1 MCVVTLRVLCL
12 LEKIRFIKV
21 YEATTEFFFFS
32 FTFSCTKIAFTVST
46 YKACASLLSFLC
58 CAMSNS
64 LSSLQ

>member
-21 YEATTEFFFFS
+21 YEATTENFVFSLS

-46 YKACASLLSFLC
+46 
-58 CAMSNS
+58 
-64 LSSLQ
+64 